1 MRLSQFITQHLESI
15 LVEWEAFAR
24 TQGPSANHMTSL
36 ALRDHAKL
44 ILTAMAAE
52 IETAQTPRQQQEKSR
67 GLAPEPAGL
76 ESAAATHGTL
86 RQLSGYSLIQLTA
99 EFRALRATVLRLW
112 LPNLSAVTDTT
123 ASDMV
128 RFNEAI
134 DQALAESVVTY
145 SRRAAAAR
153 DTFLAILGHDLRS
166 PLATISL
173 AAAYMTTS
181 ALDQDRSRE
190 VGRKVQRSVASMTS
204 MINDLL
210 EYARAQLDGEIP
222 IAAEN
227 MDLAEICQPALENAR
242 AVHPACPFEF
252 SAAGDLHARLD
263 RHRMQQV
270 LSNLLNNAAQY
281 RDDSAPV
288 IMTATGGADAV
299 TVTVQNYGRLIPP
312 EARQAIFDPLVR
324 LPSDDGGNGRSPR
337 SIGLGLFIAREITA
351 GHGGTL
357 EVESDAE
364 RGTVFT
370 VRIPR

>member
-1 MRLSQFITQHLESI
+1 M
-15 LVEWEAFAR
+15 EAFAR

-44 ILTAMAAE
+44 ILTAIAAE
-52 IETAQTPRQQQEKSR
+52 IKTAQTPRQQQEKSR
-67 GLAPEPAGL
+67 GLAPEPAGQ

-173 AAAYMTTS
+173 AASYMITS

-190 VGRKVQRSVASMTS
+190 VGRKVQRQ
-204 MINDLL
+204 
-210 EYARAQLDGEIP
+210 RG
-222 IAAEN
+222 
-227 MDLAEICQPALENAR
+227 
-242 AVHPACPFEF
+242 
-252 SAAGDLHARLD
+252 
-263 RHRMQQV
+263 
-270 LSNLLNNAAQY
+270 
-281 RDDSAPV
+281 
-288 IMTATGGADAV
+288 
-299 TVTVQNYGRLIPP
+299 
-312 EARQAIFDPLVR
+312 
-324 LPSDDGGNGRSPR
+324 PR
-337 SIGLGLFIAREITA
+337 
-351 GHGGTL
+351 
-357 EVESDAE
+357 
-364 RGTVFT
+364 
-370 VRIPR
+370 

>member
-1 MRLSQFITQHLESI
+1 MRLSLFITQHLEGI
-15 LVEWEAFAR
+15 LAEWEAFAR
-24 TQGPSANHMTSL
+24 TQEPSASHMSSL

-44 ILTAMAAE
+44 ILTAIATE
-52 IETAQTPRQQQEKSR
+52 IDTMQSAHQQQAKSR
-67 GLAPEPAGL
+67 GLAPEASGP
-76 ESAAATHGTL
+76 ESAAATHGSL
-86 RQLSGYSLIQLTA
+86 RQLSGFSLIQLTA

-112 LPNLSAVTDTT
+112 LPNVTTVSAST
-123 ASDMV
+123 ASEMV

-173 AAAYMTTS
+173 AGAYLSHT
-181 ALDQDRSRE
+181 ARDPDKSRD
-190 VGRKVQRSVASMTS
+190 VGSKVQRSVASMTS

-210 EYARAQLDGEIP
+210 EYARVQLDGEIP
-222 IAAEN
+222 VALEN
-227 MDLAEICQPALENAR
+227 TDMAEICLAALENAR
-242 AVHPACPFEF
+242 AVHPGCAFEF
-252 SAAGDLHARLD
+252 SSSGDLRASLD

-281 RDDSAPV
+281 CDGAAPV
-288 IMTATGGADAV
+288 LMTAAGSADALLV
-299 TVTVQNYGRLIPP
+299 AVQNYGQLIPP
-312 EARQAIFDPLVR
+312 EAHQAIFDPLVR
-324 LPSDDGGNGRSPR
+324 LPGDDGGNGRSLR

-357 EVESDAE
+357 EVASDSTH
-364 RGTVFT
+364 GTVFT